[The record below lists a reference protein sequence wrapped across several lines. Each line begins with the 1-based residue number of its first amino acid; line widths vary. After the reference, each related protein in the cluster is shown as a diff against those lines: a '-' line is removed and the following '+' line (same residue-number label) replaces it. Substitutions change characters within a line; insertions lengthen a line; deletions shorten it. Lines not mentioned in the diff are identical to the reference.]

1 MADQP
6 DNPFTTI
13 PKRGS
18 SEFHKAVTG
27 RRETQNHAV
36 NRFTPLSFS
45 GTAKQLF
52 GIQFVN
58 ILLITL
64 TLGIWIPWARVR
76 RRRFFYNNTRILG
89 DGLDY
94 LATGFQIFKGWALV
108 TVTFLALY
116 ALPFTGVPFL
126 QEFFFVVLMF
136 VYPWALNRSLRY
148 NARNIAWRDVR
159 FDFTGSYLGSFWNLF
174 IFPSLGVVTLG
185 LLLPMAS
192 KSKRDYIARC
202 YRFGDAKFASDSALS
217 AYYGAGLKT
226 LALILIL
233 SIPLIVE
240 LLLVTN
246 ISSNFTPILS
256 PLIFENFTFFSV
268 ILIFLIT
275 TRYYHALTR
284 NIMVRSL
291 RLQGGIRFNSSL
303 SGFRLAWIT
312 VSNVVV
318 GVLFLGLLFP
328 WAQVRLYRYLTAKTE
343 IRPVNDMQ
351 GFVDKQVDAGH
362 SIGDAIGEAD
372 GLDINI

>member
-246 ISSNFTPILS
+246 IFSNFTPILS
-256 PLIFENFTFFSV
+256 PLIFENFTFFFSDTY
-268 ILIFLIT
+268 LPYYNALLSRPHQKHYGKKSST
-275 TRYYHALTR
+275 PRRY
-284 NIMVRSL
+284 SL
-291 RLQGGIRFNSSL
+291 
-303 SGFRLAWIT
+303 
-312 VSNVVV
+312 
-318 GVLFLGLLFP
+318 
-328 WAQVRLYRYLTAKTE
+328 
-343 IRPVNDMQ
+343 
-351 GFVDKQVDAGH
+351 
-362 SIGDAIGEAD
+362 
-372 GLDINI
+372 